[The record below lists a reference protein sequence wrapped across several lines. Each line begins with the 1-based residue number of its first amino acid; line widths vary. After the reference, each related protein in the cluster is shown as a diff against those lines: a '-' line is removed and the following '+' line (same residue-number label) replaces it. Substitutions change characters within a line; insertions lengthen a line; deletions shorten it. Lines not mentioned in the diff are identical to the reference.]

1 MMEKRVKKNSKVN
14 NVITWKLWALVVG
27 IVACFFF
34 LAGLTLAQ
42 ESSPSADR
50 EQNIIVGK
58 DEVIDYDF
66 FAGGQ
71 TVTISGVV
79 NGDVFIGANTILVDG
94 KINGDLI
101 TGSSN
106 LTITGEVTDDI
117 RCGGANIVVNGI
129 IGKNI
134 TAVGSIIVINESARV
149 GGSVLA
155 MGSQININGPIAKD
169 LQVYGN
175 QVNVNNQTGRDL
187 KGAFTQLILGPKA
200 QILGN
205 LEYKSPT
212 EAQIAD
218 GALITGQTTY
228 QPSEKDSR
236 QNLKGNLPGRLWP
249 MAMGFYGIGLYF
261 KFVSVLIVLI
271 FGLFYLY
278 FFPKRVKSMVQIV
291 GSKFW
296 LSLGLGVLT
305 PIIFSLLVVFLA
317 ISLLGI
323 PLIFIILPI
332 FVILVWLSKLFV
344 AFFVGSK
351 ILNKFDKSKGL
362 GWALLVGLVVYYLL
376 QMIPFIS
383 GLAGFVFTAVGL
395 GAFVI
400 DQKLRCQSEIKLAEN
415 SKKRS

>member
-1 MMEKRVKKNSKVN
+1 MKKRVKKSSKVVD
-14 NVITWKLWALVVG
+14 VITWRLWALVIG

-42 ESSPSADR
+42 ESSPSANR

-58 DEVIDYDF
+58 DEIIDHDF

-71 TVTISGVV
+71 MVTISGVI
-79 NGDVFIGANTILVDG
+79 NGDVFVGANTVLVDG

-101 TGSSN
+101 AGSSN
-106 LTITGEVTDDI
+106 LTIMGEVTDDV
-117 RCGGANIVVNGI
+117 RYGGANIVVNGI

-134 TAVGSIIVINESARV
+134 TAVGSIIVINESARI

-155 MGSQININGPIAKD
+155 VGSQININGPIARD

-200 QILGN
+200 QILGD
-205 LEYKSPT
+205 LDYQSPT
-212 EAQIAD
+212 KAQIAD
-218 GALITGQTTY
+218 GALVVGQTTY
-228 QPSEKDSR
+228 KPSEKDPR
-236 QNLKGNLPGRLWP
+236 QNFKGYLPGRLWP

-261 KFVSVLIVLI
+261 KFVSVLIALI
-271 FGLFYLY
+271 FGLLDLY
-278 FFPKRVKSMVQIV
+278 FFPKRVKSVVQII
-291 GSKFW
+291 GNKFW

-305 PIIFSLLVVFLA
+305 PIIFGLLVVFLA
-317 ISLLGI
+317 ISLIGI
-323 PLIFIILPI
+323 PIIFVILPI

-351 ILNKFDKSKGL
+351 ILNKFDKDKGL
-362 GWALLVGLVVYYLL
+362 GWALLVGLVVFYLL

-383 GLAGFVFTAVGL
+383 GLTGFVFTVVGL

-400 DQKLRCQSEIKLAEN
+400 DQKLRRQSEIKLTKG

>member
-1 MMEKRVKKNSKVN
+1 MMKKRVKRNSKVVD
-14 NVITWKLWALVVG
+14 VITWKLWVLVVG

-50 EQNIIVGK
+50 GQNIIVGK
-58 DEVIDYDF
+58 DEIIDHDF

-71 TVTISGVV
+71 TVTISGVI
-79 NGDVFIGANTILVDG
+79 NGDVFVGANTVLVDG

-106 LTITGEVTDDI
+106 LTITGEVTDDV
-117 RCGGANIVVNGI
+117 RCVGANIVINGI

-187 KGAFTQLILGPKA
+187 KGAFTQLVLGPKA
-200 QILGN
+200 QILGD
-205 LEYKSPT
+205 LEYQSPA

-218 GALITGQTTY
+218 GALIAGQITY
-228 QPSEKDSR
+228 KPSEKDSR
-236 QNLKGNLPGRLWP
+236 QNRRGNLSGKLWP

-261 KFVSVLIVLI
+261 KFVSVLIALV

-305 PIIFSLLVVFLA
+305 PIIFSLLVVFLVV
-317 ISLLGI
+317 SLVGI
-323 PLIFIILPI
+323 PIIFVVLPI

-351 ILNKFDKSKGL
+351 ILNKFDKNKGL

-376 QMIPFIS
+376 QMIPFVS
-383 GLAGFVFTAVGL
+383 GLAGFVFTAAGL

-400 DQKLRCQSEIKLAEN
+400 DQKLRRQSEIKLADN